1 MATNSPASKIKS
13 KLKKIF
19 PNTKFS
25 VTTPDYRSTKVHVKW
40 DMEIGSSL
48 TWNAIKAVTDKYNT
62 HPTINNSGVELLPNF
77 SKERKDW
84 TLECIKNLPVE
95 GEEKYDEIKRYNHY
109 IKNGVCNNLD

>member
-25 VTTPDYRSTKVHVKW
+25 VTTPDYRYTKVRVKW